1 MRRALLALV
10 VVAAAACE
18 PSGPGPLG
26 GVVEGPLPLGA
37 VVLEIRGTG
46 ITGFEGAGDTRTFA
60 DPADPRA
67 SNQRVVVVGSAA
79 GELRFRVHVEDVSG
93 LLPTATALSAV
104 DANNRPIESLAGIF
118 VQISR

>member
-18 PSGPGPLG
+18 PSGPGPLA

-46 ITGFEGAGDTRTFA
+46 ITGFEGAGDTRTF
-60 DPADPRA
+60 ADPRA

-104 DANNRPIESLAGIF
+104 DANNRPIESLARIS